1 MLDVHPP
8 HAPTHTWRDFL
19 LHIATIC
26 VGLLIAIGLEQ
37 TVEFF
42 HHRHQAHETVEA
54 LRRESL
60 ENREIAQTDIEGL
73 SLMIENTRLNREGLR
88 NAPVTQGEITY
99 QWQDATGGGWFP
111 FADAAWLTAHDSAT
125 FSLLPPDVVRN
136 RWRVEYTI
144 QQANTQGTDLF
155 HILFQVRSDLHQ
167 HGDAVHLST
176 AERDHL
182 VDELTTLD
190 AAERHVF
197 STTAYFI
204 ASNEIYLQGKDID
217 PNSLLQ
223 SRKNELKPPA
233 Y

>member
-1 MLDVHPP
+1 
-8 HAPTHTWRDFL
+8 
-19 LHIATIC
+19 
-26 VGLLIAIGLEQ
+26 
-37 TVEFF
+37 
-42 HHRHQAHETVEA
+42 
-54 LRRESL
+54 
-60 ENREIAQTDIEGL
+60 
-73 SLMIENTRLNREGLR
+73 MIENTRLNREGLR